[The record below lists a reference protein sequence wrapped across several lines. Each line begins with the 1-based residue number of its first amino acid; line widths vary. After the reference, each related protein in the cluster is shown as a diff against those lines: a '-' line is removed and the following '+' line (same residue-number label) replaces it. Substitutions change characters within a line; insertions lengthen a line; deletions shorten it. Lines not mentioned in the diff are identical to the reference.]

1 MLFVFIYTF
10 LCNRN
15 HPKRKEEMEQQIPLC
30 YVIISPENATEK
42 EGYMIST
49 IDKCGFFFCQKGEVE
64 VALNDKSYLIIKGIM
79 LEVDLNYIIPIVN
92 KIVNSENLLYLREN
106 PCFSITEYQYNYLEQ
121 LIKALQQ
128 RMDIKAHD
136 IPLQRQH
143 LISELIKSWGQTLCY
158 ELLNVYFT
166 NQPLKPLSQDKK
178 DKIFQNF
185 VITLFRYYQQ
195 ERDVTFYAS
204 KQYLSSRYFSAV
216 IKEKSGS
223 TALQW
228 IVQMVITEAKQLL
241 ENSDL
246 TIKEIATKL
255 NFPTQS
261 FFGKYFKQYVG
272 VSPKEYRNKQIRQL
286 PF

>member
-1 MLFVFIYTF
+1 MF
-10 LCNRN
+10 
-15 HPKRKEEMEQQIPLC
+15 
-30 YVIISPENATEK
+30 
-42 EGYMIST
+42 
-49 IDKCGFFFCQKGEVE
+49 
-64 VALNDKSYLIIKGIM
+64 
-79 LEVDLNYIIPIVN
+79 
-92 KIVNSENLLYLREN
+92 
-106 PCFSITEYQYNYLEQ
+106 
-121 LIKALQQ
+121 
-128 RMDIKAHD
+128 
-136 IPLQRQH
+136 LQRRRKF
-143 LISELIKSWGQTLCY
+143 ST
-158 ELLNVYFT
+158 
-166 NQPLKPLSQDKK
+166 LKPLSQDKK

>member
-1 MLFVFIYTF
+1 MT
-10 LCNRN
+10 
-15 HPKRKEEMEQQIPLC
+15 
-30 YVIISPENATEK
+30 
-42 EGYMIST
+42 
-49 IDKCGFFFCQKGEVE
+49 
-64 VALNDKSYLIIKGIM
+64 
-79 LEVDLNYIIPIVN
+79 
-92 KIVNSENLLYLREN
+92 
-106 PCFSITEYQYNYLEQ
+106 
-121 LIKALQQ
+121 
-128 RMDIKAHD
+128 HD

>member
-1 MLFVFIYTF
+1 M
-10 LCNRN
+10 
-15 HPKRKEEMEQQIPLC
+15 K
-30 YVIISPENATEK
+30 ISRTSP
-42 EGYMIST
+42 
-49 IDKCGFFFCQKGEVE
+49 D
-64 VALNDKSYLIIKGIM
+64 LKGIM
-79 LEVDLNYIIPIVN
+79 IEVDLNYIIPIVN
-92 KIVNSENLLYLREN
+92 KVINSENLLYLREN
-106 PCFSITEYQYNYLEQ
+106 PSFSLTEEQYNYLEP

-128 RMDIKAHD
+128 RMLIAKEQN
-136 IPLQRQH
+136 ISIQR
-143 LISELIKSWGQTLCY
+143 LRLTSELIKSWGQTLCY
-158 ELLNVYFT
+158 EVLNIYFSY
-166 NQPLKPLSQDKK
+166 QPSQLLSQNKK

>member
-1 MLFVFIYTF
+1 
-10 LCNRN
+10 
-15 HPKRKEEMEQQIPLC
+15 
-30 YVIISPENATEK
+30 
-42 EGYMIST
+42 
-49 IDKCGFFFCQKGEVE
+49 
-64 VALNDKSYLIIKGIM
+64 
-79 LEVDLNYIIPIVN
+79 
-92 KIVNSENLLYLREN
+92 
-106 PCFSITEYQYNYLEQ
+106 
-121 LIKALQQ
+121 
-128 RMDIKAHD
+128 
-136 IPLQRQH
+136 
-143 LISELIKSWGQTLCY
+143 
-158 ELLNVYFT
+158 LLNVYFT

-241 ENSDL
+241 E
-246 TIKEIATKL
+246 IATKL

>member
-1 MLFVFIYTF
+1 MTGSLLRIQ
-10 LCNRN
+10 R
-15 HPKRKEEMEQQIPLC
+15 
-30 YVIISPENATEK
+30 ISK
-42 EGYMIST
+42 
-49 IDKCGFFFCQKGEVE
+49 D
-64 VALNDKSYLIIKGIM
+64 IKGIM

-106 PCFSITEYQYNYLEQ
+106 PCFSITEYQYSYLEQ

-185 VITLFRYYQQ
+185 VITLFRYYQK
-195 ERDVTFYAS
+195 ERDVTFYAG

-216 IKEKSGS
+216 IKEHSGS

-286 PF
+286 PS